1 METLSPDLLVIGS
14 GPGGYRAAV
23 LAAMRGLTVAVA
35 ERHTWGGTCL
45 NRGCVPKKDWHHSA
59 RMIAA
64 SRHFAARG
72 VIVPD
77 AGPLGGDLAQAWQH
91 QRQVVTRVRDS
102 YTDYLARL
110 GVTAIEGEARFTDA
124 HTVAIGARQVKAR
137 HVIVAT
143 GSRPYLPAGIVP
155 VPGRILT
162 TDDLFDVP
170 PPPGRNVVLAGSGVV
185 GVEMAFILSMLG
197 CRVTWVT
204 RAAPLTHSRYSTRGR
219 SALVDALRAHG
230 IVARSGARIAAAQ
243 AHGEGVRVTLEDG
256 AVVQGDWLLLGSGR
270 RPNTDGLGLD
280 AAGLATDADGFLRVD
295 AQQRSAVPHIRAIGD
310 VCNPIMTANQAL
322 ADAAVAVADIVAPGT
337 QARDVDAVPELVYSA
352 TKLGRIGLNEEE
364 AEDAG
369 HEVATG
375 FAAFETNPRA
385 LGQDDTA
392 GFVRLVAD
400 PDSGALL
407 GAEIAGDEAGEL
419 INMVGAQLRHPD
431 ALAQLA
437 STRFNHPTRS
447 EEILNAVES
456 LAAKWGMGD
465 TVFGGN

>member
-1 METLSPDLLVIGS
+1 METLTPDLLVIGS

-23 LAAMRGLTVAVA
+23 LGAMRGLTVAVA

-59 RMIAA
+59 RLIAA
-64 SRHFAARG
+64 SCHLHGRG

-77 AGPLGGDLAQAWQH
+77 AAPLRGDLALAWRHQH
-91 QRQVVTRVRDS
+91 RVVDQVRDS

-110 GVTAIEGEARFTDA
+110 GVISMAGAARFVDA
-124 HTVAIGARQVKAR
+124 DTVAVGERQVRPR

-143 GSRPYLPAGIVP
+143 GSRPFLPEGIAP
-155 VPGRILT
+155 LPGRILT
-162 TDDLFDVP
+162 TDELFDAP
-170 PPPGRNVVLAGSGVV
+170 PPQGRDVILAGSGVI
-185 GVEMAFILSMLG
+185 GVEMAFILTMLG

-204 RAAPLTHSRYSTRGR
+204 RAAPLAHSRF
-219 SALVDALRAHG
+219 SAPARRVLVEALAAHG
-230 IVARSGARIAAAQ
+230 IVARSGARIAGA
-243 AHGEGVRVTLEDG
+243 ELRDDGVRVILEDG
-256 AVVQGDWLLLGSGR
+256 TVAHGDWLLLASGR
-270 RPNTDGLGLD
+270 RPNTDGLDLA
-280 AAGLATDADGFLRVD
+280 AAGLAADADGFIPVD
-295 AQQRSAVPHIRAIGD
+295 ARQRTAVPHIRAIGD
-310 VCNPIMTANQAL
+310 VCNPVMTANQAL
-322 ADAAVAVADIVAPGT
+322 ADAAVAIADIVAPGS
-337 QARDVDAVPELVYSA
+337 AMRDVDAVPELVYSA

-385 LGQDDTA
+385 LGQDDTT

-419 INMVGAQLRHPD
+419 INLVGAQLRRPD

-437 STRFNHPTRS
+437 ATRFNHPTRS
-447 EEILNAVES
+447 EEILNAVEA
-456 LAAKWGMGD
+456 LAAKWGMGES
-465 TVFGGN
+465 VFR